1 KSKPKTTGRGSP
13 KPRVPQE
20 IRNRGS
26 AGASAGAARDGR
38 RPGPVVEGET
48 GSGLARVFEGM
59 EVLDRLLARSGAE
72 VDGRGATS
80 RFAAAIAEGKTA
92 PQVIPGL
99 FPKEPRFGGPEEA
112 MRLYGN
118 LFGVWDRLASGMDP
132 ESIAR
137 PVERPAAAGE
147 EEAPPA
153 GPPPVELPPRGSIEG
168 REVPHEVVEGTWML
182 LADLA
187 PRERT
192 RRHDRYSNLQSEL
205 SEWARLADG
214 LSGVGQETLELLCFE
229 IAEMFDHAFGD
240 RFGAVRFRTLE
251 STSGDEADRLQPYA
265 ADYVAETLDEAE
277 DEDEEALTSD
287 ERRKVEAHARRALVA
302 MTAAVR
308 ES

>member
-1 KSKPKTTGRGSP
+1 MAKAKPTKRS
-13 KPRVPQE
+13 
-20 IRNRGS
+20 
-26 AGASAGAARDGR
+26 
-38 RPGPVVEGET
+38 PGPVVEGEA

-59 EVLDRLLARSGAE
+59 DVLDRLLAKAGAE
-72 VDGRGATS
+72 VDGRGAAS
-80 RFAAAIAEGKTA
+80 RFAAAITEGKLP

-118 LFGVWDRLASGMDP
+118 LFGVWDRLSSGVDP
-132 ESIAR
+132 TALERAA
-137 PVERPAAAGE
+137 PVVE
-147 EEAPPA
+147 EEETPA

-168 REVPHEVVEGTWML
+168 KEVPHEVVEGTWML

-192 RRHDRYSNLQSEL
+192 RRQDRYGNVQSEL
-205 SEWARLADG
+205 SEWARMAEG

-229 IAEMFDHAFGD
+229 LAEMFDHAFGD
-240 RFGAVRFRTLE
+240 RFGAVRFRALE
-251 STSGDEADRLQPYA
+251 GASSEEADTLQPYA

-277 DEDEEALTSD
+277 DEEEEGLTDD
-287 ERRKVEAHARRALVA
+287 ERRVVERYARKAIVA

-308 ES
+308 